1 VQLLKQRR
9 TMHRAILPVTVS
21 AVLTVTVALSPPAAN
36 AQGTRS
42 LADLSGPTEFQKQFN
57 EDRGH
62 VRLVLLLS
70 PT

>member
-1 VQLLKQRR
+1 
-9 TMHRAILPVTVS
+9 
-21 AVLTVTVALSPPAAN
+21 VTVALSPAAS

-42 LADLSGPTEFQKQFN
+42 LVDLSGPTEFQKQFN
-57 EDRGH
+57 EDKGH

>member
-1 VQLLKQRR
+1 MRSLKYRL

-21 AVLTVTVALSPPAAN
+21 ALLTVTIALSPPAAT

-42 LADLSGPTEFQKQFN
+42 LVDLSGPDEFHKQFN
-57 EDRGH
+57 DDHGH

>member
-1 VQLLKQRR
+1 
-9 TMHRAILPVTVS
+9 MHRAVLSVTVS
-21 AVLTVTVALSPPAAN
+21 ALLTVTVALSPSATN

-42 LADLSGPTEFQKQFN
+42 LVELSGPAEFQKQFN
-57 EDRGH
+57 ADRGH